1 MAIVSSIILSS
12 LTNHFCYN
20 FSKCGTIVPTPNK
33 NP

>member
-1 MAIVSSIILSS
+1 MAIVSSIIASS

-20 FSKCGTIVPTPNK
+20 FSKCGTIVSTPNK